1 MNEIKIKTSEQTMV
15 MGGNMVN
22 CLKCNVTMQ
31 KKQTKKNIPFFIFYL
46 LF

>member
-31 KKQTKKNIPFFIFYL
+31 KKNLTFLIFYL